1 MEIKNIF
8 LIFILFSACI
18 YAEDRLNYQLYEAC
32 KTGDINK
39 VRTLIRRGVNV
50 NEKSDFLQDT
60 ALKLAA
66 RYGYTEIV
74 KLLIANKANV
84 NLNAPI
90 VYAADEGYY
99 DIVKVL
105 IDNKADINQFNKFGY
120 FVGDSYR
127 TVFYNA
133 LMVSIKNGYINI
145 ANLLIQNKAKINIT
159 NDYGYTPLSL
169 AVSGG
174 YIDTAIL
181 LINNGANFD
190 KEYYSSFAIVNDY
203 NKFFISLL
211 DKKLNVNYALSNAN
225 NSSLLTYA
233 VDKNATNIIKTLI
246 ERKADTSI
254 RNNNGRTAFDIAMS
268 KEINN
273 RKNIMKLFLNSYIFD
288 NFKKLISEA
297 NIDNTDIA
305 EINKMVMEDSNL
317 YLDRSTSFGT
327 HSFNKGDYL
336 LSLLITLKHYDIAT
350 NLIEIGYL
358 DINKQTKNYTPL
370 IYAIEN
376 NDIESV
382 KFLINSKADIDLP
395 TYYEY
400 SNSKLPLNYAIENS
414 NIEIASLLLNAGC
427 NREYTY
433 NGKTPLIHAI
443 EKGNYDMV
451 KLLLDKK
458 VKVNSRGG
466 EELYLAVKDNKLE
479 IAEALINAKADINA
493 RYNDD
498 KTCLMIASEKGYKE
512 MVELLINK
520 GANLNINNDNGDSA
534 LSLAINNKNMVIA
547 DILLSKGAKISEELK
562 SKLEEIKQEEER
574 KIKEEEDR
582 KTAEQKRIEEEKRK
596 NEEMARIRERNRRIY
611 SQIEIANSFNTA
623 GYVFMVGGVLTAASP
638 FVIDAIKNK
647 QFSFDFLDFNK
658 KDKAS
663 ILNRSLFFA
672 GVGLFTAGALTSII
686 SSATANRLSNKLAYS
701 FYPIILKN
709 DFGILDYGYAFN
721 IDYKF

>member
-1 MEIKNIF
+1 MKIKNIF
-8 LIFILFSACI
+8 IIFILFSAYI

-90 VYAADEGYY
+90 VYASDEGYY

-133 LMVSIKNGYINI
+133 LMVSIKNGYTNI

-181 LINNGANFD
+181 LINNGANFN

-203 NKFFISLL
+203 NNFFISLL
-211 DKKLNVNYALSNAN
+211 DKKLNINYAFSNAD
-225 NSSLLTYA
+225 NSTLLTYA

-246 ERKADTSI
+246 GKKADTSI
-254 RNNNGRTAFDIAMS
+254 RNNNGKTAFDIAMN
-268 KEINN
+268 KEIKE

-297 NIDNTDIA
+297 NIENTDIA
-305 EINKMVMEDSNL
+305 EINKMVIEDSNL
-317 YLDRSTSFGT
+317 YLDRSTSFGA

-336 LSLLITLKHYDIAT
+336 LSLLIALKHYDIAT
-350 NLIEIGYL
+350 NLIDIGYL

-382 KFLINSKADIDLP
+382 KFLIDNKADVGLP
-395 TYYEY
+395 TY
-400 SNSKLPLNYAIENS
+400 SDSKLPLNYAIENS

-427 NREYTY
+427 DKEYTY

-443 EKGNYDMV
+443 EKDNYDMV

-458 VKVNSRGG
+458 VKVNSRSG

-479 IAEALINAKADINA
+479 IAEALINAKADINV

-512 MVELLINK
+512 MVELLIDK
-520 GANLNINNDNGDSA
+520 GANLNITNDNGNSA
-534 LSLAINNKNMVIA
+534 ISLAINSKNMVIA
-547 DILLSKGAKISEELK
+547 DILLSKGAKVSDELK
-562 SKLEEIKQEEER
+562 SKLEEMKQEEER

-582 KTAEQKRIEEEKRK
+582 KTAEQKRIEEEKRR
-596 NEEMARIRERNRRIY
+596 NEEMARIREQNKKIY
-611 SQIEIANSFNTA
+611 SKIDVANSFNTA
-623 GYVFMVGGVLTAASP
+623 GYVFMIGGVLTAASP
-638 FVIDAIKNK
+638 FVIDAINNK
-647 QFSFDFLDFNK
+647 QFNFDFLDFNR
-658 KDKAS
+658 KDKTS
-663 ILNRSLFFA
+663 VLNRALFFT

-686 SSATANRLSNKLAYS
+686 SSATAYGLSNKLAYS
-701 FYPIILKN
+701 FYPIILEN
-709 DFGILDYGYAFN
+709 DFGIMDYGYAFN
-721 IDYKF
+721 INYKF